1 MTKKAPLF
9 TLALVLGFTL
19 VGGARQP
26 PPSPATPPPPQQPTE
41 IGATNS
47 SGAIG
52 APPKYAVPDF
62 IALSTD
68 PQTEAA
74 AKTIGQVLWDDLNF
88 EREFYMIP
96 RDTYQTVPA
105 AHSFEDVPFDQW
117 RELGTDAL
125 VIGTVER
132 TDGGNLRVQVR
143 LFNVKSHQSVFAKEY
158 TGPGANARFY
168 AHTISD
174 EIFKQQSG
182 LAGVART
189 KIAFASDRDEERM
202 PGTVLDR
209 TVKEIYISDYDG
221 ANQRRVTVNRSLNIV
236 PAWSP
241 DAQSIAYTS
250 YRRGVPEIFISFIY
264 KGTLEE
270 ATKGP
275 SQNFLPAWSPDG
287 KHIAFMSDRDGHD
300 NIYVMDADGSHVRQ
314 VTHGPGPSIN
324 ASPTWSPSGTEI
336 AFTSDR
342 SGSPQIY
349 VVGADGLGLRRITH
363 ETYCDRP
370 TWSPPPY
377 NEIAYASQTG
387 PGFDIKILDLET
399 GQVRQVT
406 FGEGSNQSPSFAP
419 NGRHLAFTSTRTGH
433 TEIFTIGRDG
443 KGLRQIT
450 TKGSNY
456 QPSWSH

>member
-1 MTKKAPLF
+1 MTKKAFLF
-9 TLALVLGFTL
+9 TLALALGFTV
-19 VGGARQP
+19 VGAARRQQP
-26 PPSPATPPPPQQPTE
+26 PPPASPPPQQPSE
-41 IGATNS
+41 IGATIS
-47 SGAIG
+47 SGAVG

-62 IALSTD
+62 IPLSTD
-68 PQTEAA
+68 PQTVAA
-74 AKTIGQVLWDDLNF
+74 AKTLGQVLWDDLNY

-96 RDTYQTVPA
+96 RDTYQTIPA
-105 AHSFEDVPFDQW
+105 AHGFTDVPFDAW

-125 VIGTVER
+125 VVGTVER
-132 TDGGNLRVQVR
+132 TDGGNLQVQVQ
-143 LFNVKSHQSVFAKEY
+143 LFNVKSHQSVFARSY
-158 TGPGANARFY
+158 TGPATNPRAY

-174 EIFKQQSG
+174 EIFRQQRG
-182 LAGVART
+182 LNGVART
-189 KIAFASDRDEERM
+189 HIAFASDRDEERM

-241 DAQSIAYTS
+241 DGQSIAYTS
-250 YRRGVPEIFISFIY
+250 YRRGIPEIFLSFIY

-270 ATKGP
+270 ITHGP

-287 KHIAFMSDRDGHD
+287 QHIAFMSDRDGHD
-300 NIYVMDADGSHVRQ
+300 NLYVMDANGGNVRQ
-314 VTHGPGPSIN
+314 LTHGSSIS

-342 SGSPQIY
+342 SGTPQIY
-349 VVGADGLGLRRITH
+349 VIGADGLGLRRLTN
-363 ETYCDRP
+363 ESYCDRP

-377 NEIAYASQTG
+377 NEIAYASRTG

-399 GQVRQVT
+399 GQIRQVT

-419 NGRHLAFTSTRTGH
+419 NGRHLAFSSTRTGH
-433 TEIFTIGRDG
+433 TEIFTVGRDG